1 MKKYVLQLLILLA
14 FSSPAFANSFGV
26 HFTYPVTV
34 GLQYSISDAFGE
46 NTALRFWGNAS
57 LEKNAFAALVQ
68 IDDLFGRYAIDPEGV
83 FALYYG
89 VGGHVGF
96 GTASSTYAS
105 ASVLLLGLQGT
116 TGIAFN
122 MTNTVQ
128 VFLEASAGYSF
139 GFVTGSSGS
148 SSAMLPLLGLSFYR
162 YGLGLDFKL

>member
-14 FSSPAFANSFGV
+14 FSSPAFADSFGV

-46 NTALRFWGNAS
+46 NTALRFWGNAN
-57 LEKNAFAALVQ
+57 LEKYGFAALVQ
-68 IDDLFGRYAIDPEGV
+68 IDDLLGRYAIDPEGV

-96 GTASSTYAS
+96 ATSSSAYAN
-105 ASVLLLGLQGT
+105 VNLVLLGLQGT
-116 TGIAFN
+116 AGLAFN
-122 MTNTVQ
+122 MTNSVQ
-128 VFLEASAGYSF
+128 VFLEASTGYTF
-139 GFVTGSSGS
+139 GFVSGSSGS
-148 SSAMLPLLGLSFYR
+148 TSLTVPLLGLSFYR